1 MDKSL
6 IDMFTN
12 ITRIQVNVIEA
23 VRNGGELQDILENS
37 AREIQYL
44 RQQYMSCKH
53 VNIDTDI
60 DLQ

>member
-1 MDKSL
+1 
-6 IDMFTN
+6 MFTN